1 MMLNRYE
8 IVQQETSPS
17 PLLTV
22 EPYHVRLAVQAR
34 DKSVRKGERT
44 RLRLLSATAE
54 FLQDGFY
61 HEMRIADICASA
73 DVSQGTFYLYFKNKT
88 KITTTL
94 LTEFTTDAYSALDQS
109 RRAACSPEDAVLL
122 PTLAYVEIYK
132 ANRGLMRCLT
142 LLSEE
147 SSEFEVIF
155 RDLSSSWNH
164 RIAKG
169 IQRRLGKPDEE
180 FPECLATAYALA
192 SMVDEFLTKLYVR
205 KDPNI
210 AFLVDDPK
218 RVAFMLTKIW
228 SRTVTP
234 NSFS

>member
-1 MMLNRYE
+1 MTSNRYE
-8 IVQQETSPS
+8 FVQQETPPS
-17 PLLTV
+17 PLKAM
-22 EPYHVRLAVQAR
+22 EPYHVRLAAEAR

-54 FLQDGFY
+54 FLQDGFF
-61 HEMRIADICASA
+61 HGMRIVDICAAA
-73 DVSQGTFYLYFKNKT
+73 DVSQGTFYLYFKDKT
-88 KITTTL
+88 EITTTL
-94 LTEFTTDAYSALDQS
+94 LTDFTTDAYSVLDQS
-109 RRAACSPEDAVLL
+109 RRVACSPDDAVLL
-122 PTLAYVEIYK
+122 PTLAYVEIYR

-147 SSEFEVIF
+147 SSEFEAIF

-169 IQRRLGKPDEE
+169 IQRRLAVSDDE

-205 KDPNI
+205 RDPNI
-210 AFLVDDPK
+210 AFLVDNPK
-218 RVAFMLTKIW
+218 RVAYMLTKIW
-228 SRTVTP
+228 SRTMTP